1 MQNIENMSLYFRLAK
16 YSFTFVA
23 SFIFNGPTKAFLQSN
38 ICDGT
43 FAKVGNGSRF
53 VDVQL
58 GSKFT
63 SVQDIFRNRTQDVN
77 PQS

>member
-1 MQNIENMSLYFRLAK
+1 MVQQKRFYSQTSVIEL
-16 YSFTFVA
+16 
-23 SFIFNGPTKAFLQSN
+23 
-38 ICDGT
+38 

-58 GSKFT
+58 GSKYT